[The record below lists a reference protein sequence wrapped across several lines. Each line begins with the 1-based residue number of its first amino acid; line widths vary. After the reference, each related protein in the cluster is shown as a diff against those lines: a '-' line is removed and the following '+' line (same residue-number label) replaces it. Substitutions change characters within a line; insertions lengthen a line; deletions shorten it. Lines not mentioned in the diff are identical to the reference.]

1 MRRSEFRKDA
11 VERIQV
17 IACKRISQPFEKI
30 GLFGCKRGSVGVVT
44 VKVKPIHHTNSA
56 AMTASNSF
64 NGVRAHKF
72 LNVVTNG
79 FLADIKLIC

>member
-17 IACKRISQPFEKI
+17 IACKRISKPFEQISLLWRKS
-30 GLFGCKRGSVGVVT
+30 GSAGVVT
-44 VKVKPIHHTNSA
+44 AKVKPVHHTNSA
-56 AMTASNSF
+56 AVTASNSF

-72 LNVVTNG
+72 FNVVTNG

>member
-1 MRRSEFRKDA
+1 MRRSKFGKDA

-17 IACKRISQPFEKI
+17 IAYKRTSQLFEQI
-30 GLFGCKRGSVGVVT
+30 GLLWCKRGSIGVVT